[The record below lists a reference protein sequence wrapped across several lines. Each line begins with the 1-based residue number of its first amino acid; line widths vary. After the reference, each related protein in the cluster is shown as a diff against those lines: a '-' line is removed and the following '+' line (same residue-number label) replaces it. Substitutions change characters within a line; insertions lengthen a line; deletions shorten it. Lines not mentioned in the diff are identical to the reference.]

1 MIRILSPVLNAREAV
16 AVIEAGAKELY
27 CGVMP
32 GAWKKTYSNVASL
45 NRREWAS
52 ANMNSL
58 EDVRAVTDAAHRL
71 GTPVF
76 LTLNALYTE
85 KQYPEVR
92 QVVQGAASCGIDA
105 LIIADLGLLLSV
117 RDMGWQGAIHVST
130 GGTTFN
136 DEAIAF
142 YRSLGA
148 ERVILPRHNRV
159 TEIAAMAARHKDV
172 ELETFVMNSGCMNI
186 DGFCTHHHGIR
197 ELTRPVWWNI
207 PKMLH
212 ADHHVLR
219 WLKRLPSWLRPRM
232 SRLLSRTA
240 DSSCLLAYDVDV
252 TSAGASPEETR
263 RVQATL
269 RNSFG
274 VFTGFDTCGACS
286 LWEFDRAGITS
297 VKIVGRN
304 NPVEKKVRDVRFL
317 RDCLERLAD
326 PALTRDAYAEFAR
339 ERYRHT
345 YGFPC
350 DRWCYFPEEDLA
362 LGPEHL

>member
-1 MIRILSPVLNAREAV
+1 MIRILSPVLHAREVGPVV
-16 AVIEAGAKELY
+16 AAGASEIY
-27 CGVMP
+27 CGVLP
-32 GAWKKTYSNVASL
+32 GAWKKAYSNVASL

-52 ANMNSL
+52 ANMASL
-58 EDVRAVTDAAHRL
+58 EDLRGVVDAAHALR
-71 GTPVF
+71 TPVF

-85 KQYPEVR
+85 AQYPEVR
-92 QVVQGAASCGIDA
+92 RIVGAAAECGVDA
-105 LIIADLGLLLSV
+105 LIIADLGLLLAA
-117 RDMGWQGAIHVST
+117 RDMGWRGALHVST

-142 YRSLGA
+142 YRDLGA
-148 ERVILPRHNRV
+148 DRVILPRHNRV
-159 TEIAAMAARHKDV
+159 NEIAAMAARHRDI

-186 DGFCTHHHGIR
+186 DGFCTHHHGVR
-197 ELTRPVWWNI
+197 ELTRPLGWNI

-219 WLKRLPSWLRPRM
+219 WLKRMPAWLRSRA
-232 SRLLSRTA
+232 SRLASRSA
-240 DSSCLLAYDVDV
+240 DSSCLLAYDVKV
-252 TSAGASPEETR
+252 TSSS
-263 RVQATL
+263 ATDADLHQVRESL

-286 LWEFDRAGITS
+286 LWDFEHAGITS

-304 NPVEKKVRDVRFL
+304 NPLDKKVRDVRFL
-317 RDCLERLAD
+317 RGCLDLLAD
-326 PALTRDAYAEFAR
+326 PSLTRDRFSDLARGAYAR
-339 ERYRHT
+339 I

-362 LGPEHL
+362 LAEDHL